1 MPKPNPRLQLMTV
14 SSLILIILSVYMV
27 LIYAPREIIMGDVQ
41 RIFYYHVSSGW
52 IAALAFLVTLITSII
67 FLATQNKSYDRVAM
81 SSAEIGVI
89 FTTMNIV
96 SGSIW
101 ARPVWNTWWTW
112 DPRLTTA
119 TIMWLLYIAYLF
131 LHAGLEGHDR
141 RRHIAAV
148 YGIVAFISVPL
159 TFMAIRIW
167 RTIHPV
173 IIGSADPDAEGQ
185 FDMTARMTTALL
197 FTASTFT
204 LLYFTILWHR
214 VRIQSLFEYMS
225 KLQYQMYND

>member
-1 MPKPNPRLQLMTV
+1 
-14 SSLILIILSVYMV
+14 
-27 LIYAPREIIMGDVQ
+27 MGEVQ

-52 IAALAFLVTLITSII
+52 IAALAFLVTLVTSIM
-67 FLATQNKSYDRVAM
+67 FLASQNESYDQVAM

-119 TIMWLLYIAYLF
+119 TVMWLLYIAYLF
-131 LHAGLEGHDR
+131 LHVGLEGHDR

-148 YGIVAFISVPL
+148 YGVVAFVSVPL

-173 IIGSADPDAEGQ
+173 IIGSVDPDAEGQ
-185 FDMTARMTTALL
+185 FDMTARMTTTLL
-197 FTASTFT
+197 FTVTTFT
-204 LLYFTILWHR
+204 VLYFTILWHR
-214 VRIQSLFEYMS
+214 VRMQSLSEYMS
-225 KLQYQMYND
+225 KLQYQMYNN